1 MPKTATQLV
10 DEVIA
15 REGGY
20 NNHPVDRGGLELPP
34 SEWSID
40 YDSLDR
46 GEPHPVS
53 GPVFMRK
60 PALFSSGQA
69 CLP

>member
-1 MPKTATQLV
+1 MCA
-10 DEVIA
+10 
-15 REGGY
+15 GG
-20 NNHPVDRGGLELPP
+20 DELPP

-40 YDSLDR
+40 YDSLDQ
-46 GEPHPVS
+46 GEPHPDF